1 MELAIGQARAVF
13 NALVGLLPEKETE
26 FRERLDQLE
35 AEFGDLHGRLSA
47 VADRI
52 GHQPVLFSHPVY
64 QYLMQGYGLNGRSLH
79 WEPQELP
86 AEEQWS
92 ELDRLL
98 KAHAAAWMIWEDEPR
113 PDVVS
118 RLQELGIRSL
128 VFRPCGNRPATG
140 DFLNAMVENL
150 VALERAF
157 PPSTTAR
164 VTDVRCAGGTP
175 EFGSARKWCG
185 D

>member
-64 QYLMQGYGLNGRSLH
+64 QYLMQGYGLNERSLH
-79 WEPQELP
+79 
-86 AEEQWS
+86 
-92 ELDRLL
+92 
-98 KAHAAAWMIWEDEPR
+98 
-113 PDVVS
+113 
-118 RLQELGIRSL
+118 
-128 VFRPCGNRPATG
+128 
-140 DFLNAMVENL
+140 
-150 VALERAF
+150 
-157 PPSTTAR
+157 
-164 VTDVRCAGGTP
+164 
-175 EFGSARKWCG
+175 
-185 D
+185 